1 MSDFCGWD
9 QEYTDNEIDH
19 MYCEEWLDDDYRT
32 QQNYID
38 LYQKQLT
45 EDYQEQFTED
55 YWKSS
60 TVYIDTEEDTD
71 SNEDTDNDEDND
83 HNIQVY
89 QELLECCT

>member
-60 TVYIDTEEDTD
+60 TIDTEEDTD
-71 SNEDTDNDEDND
+71 SNEDTDSDEDND

-89 QELLECCT
+89 QELLESCT